1 MIGGVGYL
9 FQSFFLSAVL
19 SVFFFN
25 FPFFWW
31 RRRMGPQTQSK
42 PNQTQTPG
50 LVLFQS
56 LSFIQSL
63 PLKERC
69 VHLVDQVDCGILNRE
84 IRSLSRFLKSF
95 FYLPVYQDRLLY
107 IPKMTR
113 EYAKWQK
120 LNTQSLFALLFSLK
134 DWVMN
139 EDWVIRRILF

>member
-1 MIGGVGYL
+1 MIGGLVTYSSHSFSL
-9 FQSFFLSAVL
+9 QSFLSFFLP
-19 SVFFFN
+19 
-25 FPFFWW
+25 PFFLVKAKN
-31 RRRMGPQTQSK
+31 GTSNPKQTK

-56 LSFIQSL
+56 LSFIRSL

-69 VHLVDQVDCGILNRE
+69 VHLVDHVDCGILNRE

-95 FYLPVYQDRLLY
+95 FYLPVYRDGLLY

-134 DWVMN
+134 VVQPKWRLSN
-139 EDWVIRRILF
+139 